1 MRVCY
6 WGTYDASYVRNRV
19 LIRGLRLAGAE
30 VSEQHAN
37 LWSARDERVRE
48 ASRRSP
54 SLALV
59 VRAAWAYLRLSVRL
73 LATRRPDVVI
83 VGYPGQVD
91 VLVARVLCWIRRIPL
106 VFDAYLSAY
115 ETAVI
120 DRGLLSPRSFQ
131 ARVLRHVER
140 LGCRL
145 ADLVLLDTEA
155 DCGYFRHEYGAGRY
169 ARVWVGADEPSIV
182 PEPHSASH
190 QFFDVLF
197 AGTFIPL
204 HGVEHILRAAE
215 ILQRSAPDVRI
226 TLIGSG
232 QTYAA
237 MRRLATVLQLRNV
250 EWGAE
255 WLTQQALAERMA
267 RADLVLGVF
276 GTSAKAQRVIPAKA
290 YAALA
295 LGRPLLTADTPGA
308 REALVDHETAFFCA
322 AGDAAAL
329 AEAIIAIRDDPVLAE
344 SVGAQ
349 GHALFEACFSPAA
362 VGTQLM
368 KLLCQ
373 LVSQ

>member
-59 VRAAWAYLRLSVRL
+59 ARAAWGYLRLSVRL

-145 ADLVLLDTEA
+145 ADLVL
-155 DCGYFRHEYGAGRY
+155 
-169 ARVWVGADEPSIV
+169 
-182 PEPHSASH
+182 
-190 QFFDVLF
+190 DVLERR
-197 AGTFIPL
+197 AHMPQAIVRKGRTEPL
-204 HGVEHILRAAE
+204 ASEATNGGR
-215 ILQRSAPDVRI
+215 QRRHRRRGGSA
-226 TLIGSG
+226 
-232 QTYAA
+232 
-237 MRRLATVLQLRNV
+237 
-250 EWGAE
+250 
-255 WLTQQALAERMA
+255 
-267 RADLVLGVF
+267 
-276 GTSAKAQRVIPAKA
+276 
-290 YAALA
+290 
-295 LGRPLLTADTPGA
+295 
-308 REALVDHETAFFCA
+308 
-322 AGDAAAL
+322 
-329 AEAIIAIRDDPVLAE
+329 
-344 SVGAQ
+344 
-349 GHALFEACFSPAA
+349 
-362 VGTQLM
+362 
-368 KLLCQ
+368 
-373 LVSQ
+373 